1 MTDDRS
7 WTRSGIDPVAYHALV
22 NDLPASALWSL
33 LLDVFAARASRR
45 LPADLVRQYERDTF
59 TAPAAIDQRTLVEL
73 DGHLLAAAQGFEAI
87 ELSPLAPLGSS
98 SAIALASQHKVVS
111 ALRGTEVVS
120 DPTNVLAL
128 EATRRLRAKP
138 GQEVHLA
145 TCHRCVR
152 AQAVPKVDGF
162 AQHFRIFCLASAG
175 RERKDRAFL
184 VEALVNQIRTHLS
197 ALDRLERHGYEFRER
212 RVRVLSTPANDA
224 IAERVASAIASVPVE
239 RSPLDHAYYD
249 GIRFMIN
256 VQGLDGSGWPLID
269 GGAFSWLRALTSN
282 HKHVFVASGMGAQL
296 VAYAFRRRDDARV
309 SE

>member
-1 MTDDRS
+1 M
-7 WTRSGIDPVAYHALV
+7 AYDALATG
-22 NDLPASALWSL
+22 LPASALWSF

-59 TAPAAIDQRTLVEL
+59 TAPAPIDQRTLVEL
-73 DGHLLAAAQGFEAI
+73 DGHLLAVAEGFEAI

-128 EATRRLRAKP
+128 EAARRLRATP

-152 AQAVPKVDGF
+152 AQAVPKVEGF

-175 RERKDRAFL
+175 HERKDRAFL
-184 VEALVNQIRTHLS
+184 VDALVNQIRTHLE
-197 ALDRLERHGYEFRER
+197 ALNRLERHGYAFPDR
-212 RVRVLSTPANDA
+212 RVRVLSTAALDA
-224 IAERVASAIASVPVE
+224 VGERVASAIAGIPVS
-239 RSPLDHAYYD
+239 RTVLDHPYYD
-249 GIRFMIN
+249 GIRFMID
-256 VQGLDGSGWPLID
+256 VRGTDGSGWPLID

-282 HKHVFVASGMGAQL
+282 HKHVFVASGMGTQL
-296 VAYAFRRRDDARV
+296 AAYAFRRDGQAPGP
-309 SE
+309 E